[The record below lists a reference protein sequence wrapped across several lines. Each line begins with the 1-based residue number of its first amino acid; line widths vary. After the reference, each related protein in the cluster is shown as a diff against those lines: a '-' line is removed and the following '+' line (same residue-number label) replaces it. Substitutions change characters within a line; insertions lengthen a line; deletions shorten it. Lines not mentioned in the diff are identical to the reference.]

1 MSPPR
6 QRAQSSQRTA
16 PIIQHAIVRDPGPD
30 AAEGLTA
37 QSGAPLCLEQLQHQ
51 HAAYCDALAALGVEL
66 IRLDPAPGFP
76 DAYFVEDTAVV
87 TPEIAII
94 ARSGAL
100 ERRGEEQS
108 VARVLGR
115 YRKLTEISAP
125 GTLDGGDVLIVG
137 RQVFIGLSRRTNPEG
152 AAQLARVLARYDYR
166 CTRVT
171 VDDGL
176 HLKSSVTHIGGR
188 QLLLTAPWAARPG
201 TWIRKF
207 RQPAWAGA
215 TASSVGSRTMA
226 PSASGKP
233 VSRNWL
239 IMGPICLGGKLTTPI
254 IWRPTNSSTVYRSWI
269 SRFSR

>member
-6 QRAQSSQRTA
+6 QQTSSSQRTA

-30 AAEGLTA
+30 AAQGLTV
-37 QSGAPLCLEQLQHQ
+37 QSGPPLCLEQLHHQ
-51 HAAYCDALAALGVEL
+51 HAAYCDALAALGVKL

-87 TPEIAII
+87 TPEIAVI

-108 VARVLGR
+108 VAGVLGR
-115 YRKLTEISAP
+115 YRNLTEISAP

-137 RQVFIGLSRRTNPEG
+137 RQVFIGLSRRTNPQG

-171 VDDGL
+171 VADGL
-176 HLKSSVTHIGGR
+176 HLKSSVTRIGDR
-188 QLLLTAPWAARPG
+188 QLLLIAPWAARPEFEDYDKILVDPLEAHACN
-201 TWIRKF
+201 TLWINHHLIIPQGYPRTHALLTAAGKSIIELPT
-207 RQPAWAGA
+207 RQIHRMDGGL
-215 TASSVGSRTMA
+215 T
-226 PSASGKP
+226 
-233 VSRNWL
+233 
-239 IMGPICLGGKLTTPI
+239 CLSI
-254 IWRPTNSSTVYRSWI
+254 
-269 SRFSR
+269 RF

>member
-6 QRAQSSQRTA
+6 QRAQSSQGTA

-30 AAEGLTA
+30 AAEGLTV
-37 QSGAPLCLEQLQHQ
+37 QSGPTLCLEQLHHQ
-51 HAAYCDALAALGVEL
+51 HAAYCDALAALGVKL

-100 ERRGEEQS
+100 QRRGEEQS

-115 YRKLTEISAP
+115 YRNLTEISAP

-137 RQVFIGLSRRTNPEG
+137 RQVFIGLSRRTNPQG

-176 HLKSSVTHIGGR
+176 HLKSSVTRIGDR
-188 QLLLTAPWAARPG
+188 QLLLIAPWAARPEFEDYDKILVDPLEAHACN
-201 TWIRKF
+201 TLWINNHLIIPQGYPRTHALLTAAGKSIIELPT
-207 RQPAWAGA
+207 RQIHRMDGGL
-215 TASSVGSRTMA
+215 T
-226 PSASGKP
+226 
-233 VSRNWL
+233 
-239 IMGPICLGGKLTTPI
+239 CLSI
-254 IWRPTNSSTVYRSWI
+254 
-269 SRFSR
+269 RF

>member
-6 QRAQSSQRTA
+6 QQTSSSQRTA

-30 AAEGLTA
+30 AAQGLTV
-37 QSGAPLCLEQLQHQ
+37 QSGPPLCLEQLHHQ
-51 HAAYCDALAALGVEL
+51 HAAYCDALAALGVKL

-87 TPEIAII
+87 TPEIAVI

-108 VARVLGR
+108 VAGVLGR
-115 YRKLTEISAP
+115 YRNLTEISAP

-137 RQVFIGLSRRTNPEG
+137 RQVFIGLSRRTNPQG

-171 VDDGL
+171 VADGL
-176 HLKSSVTHIGGR
+176 HLKSSVTRIGDR
-188 QLLLTAPWAARPG
+188 QLLLIAPWAARPEFEDYDKILVDPLEAHACN
-201 TWIRKF
+201 TLWINDHLIIPQGYPRTHALLKAAGKSIVELPT
-207 RQPAWAGA
+207 RQIHRMDGGL
-215 TASSVGSRTMA
+215 T
-226 PSASGKP
+226 
-233 VSRNWL
+233 
-239 IMGPICLGGKLTTPI
+239 CLSI
-254 IWRPTNSSTVYRSWI
+254 
-269 SRFSR
+269 RF

>member
-6 QRAQSSQRTA
+6 QQAQSSQRTA
-16 PIIQHAIVRDPGPD
+16 PIIQHAIVRDPDSD
-30 AAEGLTA
+30 AAEGLTV
-37 QSGAPLCLEQLQHQ
+37 QSGPPLCLEQLQYQ
-51 HAAYCDALAALGVEL
+51 HAAYCDALAALGVKL

-100 ERRGEEQS
+100 QRRGEEQS

-137 RQVFIGLSRRTNPEG
+137 RQVFIGLSRRTNPQG

-166 CTRVT
+166 CARVT

-176 HLKSSVTHIGGR
+176 HLKSSLTCIGDR
-188 QLLLTAPWAARPG
+188 QLLLIAPWAARPEFEDYDKILVDPLEAHACN
-201 TWIRKF
+201 TLWINNHLIIPQGYPRTHALLTAAGKSIIELPT
-207 RQPAWAGA
+207 RQIHRMDGGL
-215 TASSVGSRTMA
+215 T
-226 PSASGKP
+226 
-233 VSRNWL
+233 
-239 IMGPICLGGKLTTPI
+239 CLSI
-254 IWRPTNSSTVYRSWI
+254 
-269 SRFSR
+269 RF

>member
-6 QRAQSSQRTA
+6 QQAQSSPRTA

-30 AAEGLTA
+30 AAQGLTV
-37 QSGAPLCLEQLQHQ
+37 QSGPPLCLEQLHHQ
-51 HAAYCDALAALGVEL
+51 HAAYCDALAALGVKL

-100 ERRGEEQS
+100 QRRGEEQS

-115 YRKLTEISAP
+115 YRNLTEISAP

-137 RQVFIGLSRRTNPEG
+137 RQVFIGLSRRTNPQG

-171 VDDGL
+171 VADGL
-176 HLKSSVTHIGGR
+176 HLKSSVTRIGDR
-188 QLLLTAPWAARPG
+188 QLLLIAPWAARPEFEDYDKILVDPLEAHACN
-201 TWIRKF
+201 TLWINDHLIIPQGYPRTHALLKAAGKSIVELPT
-207 RQPAWAGA
+207 RQIHRMDGGL
-215 TASSVGSRTMA
+215 T
-226 PSASGKP
+226 
-233 VSRNWL
+233 
-239 IMGPICLGGKLTTPI
+239 CLSI
-254 IWRPTNSSTVYRSWI
+254 
-269 SRFSR
+269 RF